1 VIFRIRLF
9 IFPVCLLVFQLSAD
23 SATAERQKV
32 WVKKEI
38 VVAGGRAMIKP
49 PEDVLEQ
56 EAAGNPVEKASPVLA
71 APIAGAEEIKTFPWG
86 SYHFIYGRSGDYV
99 LIGSAEA
106 LDEGMSSDKFS
117 KSLHGWVDKNNLA
130 EGSSRETYWWNHENA
145 GERQPALAFKFPEK
159 AYDFAAGKQAP
170 AFFEEILNSQSPDH
184 SRRFPAFPYKGD
196 GNFPRVHPDT
206 NARLFKIGMLA
217 QKGVGEKERKNIEKS
232 IDRKRKQLNQVD
244 IVFVIDDTASMVKWF
259 PHVEDIVKHILYELQ
274 SEADL
279 QVRIAISY
287 FNDRD
292 KITGI
297 HNPDTNA
304 LSSDNDA
311 IERQLNGLQTHRE
324 QRRIEADPAEMMFDG
339 IEKAIDAAGYDSA
352 AYKILVVIGTDPDK
366 SGIPD
371 LSGGEEHAKKIADR
385 LRQKGRPI
393 DLRAVQL
400 VKPSGDRQK
409 FAEQIKNQ
417 ILAPFRRQREETLG
431 LPAGAEQDLGGVINT
446 QDPETIEKYVLDRFR
461 RLKKNN
467 AADQGRLRRMIHGD
481 WDTAFGPGMEA
492 ELRSRNIDPEKLKH
506 DSVEYQPVFVWE
518 KDKEGRRQIRPWV
531 MMDEPEL
538 KKTEQ
543 FMAGLVDRIDSEQPV
558 RDVVRDQVEA
568 LTGKAPE
575 DNESAEDLIK
585 NKLGLPVSTPI
596 LTKTLDQLAALSAS
610 EDQKEILDS
619 LTILKR
625 RLAAIQRVTQ
635 RAPDYIDPVSF
646 NKWYWVDAEEQLP

>member
-1 VIFRIRLF
+1 MAFQ
-9 IFPVCLLVFQLSAD
+9 FPKDANDF
-23 SATAERQKV
+23 
-32 WVKKEI
+32 
-38 VVAGGRAMIKP
+38 
-49 PEDVLEQ
+49 
-56 EAAGNPVEKASPVLA
+56 
-71 APIAGAEEIKTFPWG
+71 
-86 SYHFIYGRSGDYV
+86 
-99 LIGSAEA
+99 
-106 LDEGMSSDKFS
+106 
-117 KSLHGWVDKNNLA
+117 
-130 EGSSRETYWWNHENA
+130 EN
-145 GERQPALAFKFPEK
+145 GELPQ
-159 AYDFAAGKQAP
+159 
-170 AFFEEILNSQSPDH
+170 AFFTEILNSQPPDH
-184 SRRFPAFPYKGD
+184 SRRWPVFLYEGSD
-196 GNFPRVHPDT
+196 TYPRVHSTT
-206 NARLFKIGMLA
+206 NNTLLKLGLIA
-217 QKGVGEKERKNIEKS
+217 QKGVGEKERENINKQ
-232 IDRKRKQLNQVD
+232 IDRLRKQLNQVD

-297 HNPDTNA
+297 HSPETNA
-304 LSSDNDA
+304 LSSDNDT
-311 IERQLNGLQTHRE
+311 IERQLVGLQTHRD
-324 QRRIEADPAEMMFDG
+324 QRRVEADPAEMLFDG
-339 IEKAIDAAGYDSA
+339 IEKAIDAAGYDSE

-385 LRQKGRPI
+385 LGPKDLRPI

-400 VKPSGDRQK
+400 AKESGDREK
-409 FAEQIKNQ
+409 FAEQINNQ
-417 ILAPFRRQREETLG
+417 ILAAFRQQ
-431 LPAGAEQDLGGVINT
+431 GAAQDLGGVVSM
-446 QDPETIEKYVLDRFR
+446 QDPEAIEHFALSRFKQ
-461 RLKKNN
+461 LKKEI
-467 AADQGRLRRMIHGD
+467 ADELEKLRQKTHSD
-481 WDTAFGPGMEA
+481 WGAVFGPAMSPPDT
-492 ELRSRNIDPEKLKH
+492 LNH
-506 DSVEYQPVFVWE
+506 DSVDYREVYVW
-518 KDKEGRRQIRPWV
+518 KNDAQGRRQIRPWV

-543 FMAGLVDRIDSEQPV
+543 FMAGLVDRIDSEKPV